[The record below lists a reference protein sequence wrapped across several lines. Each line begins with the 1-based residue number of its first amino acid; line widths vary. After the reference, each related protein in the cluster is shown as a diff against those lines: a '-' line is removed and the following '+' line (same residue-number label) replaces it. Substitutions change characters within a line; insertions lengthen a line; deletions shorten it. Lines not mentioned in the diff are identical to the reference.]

1 MNHIS
6 EEQLVLFY
14 YGEQGESAGGDSPDV
29 ESHLEQCEAC
39 RSEFRAL
46 QLLLNTVNSAPVPER
61 GPEYGSMVWKRIE
74 KRIDKQAG
82 RSPRRMFQWWIWA
95 PAAAALVMVSFM
107 AGRLSHRAVGP
118 ETTVATNGSN
128 SSGSGNATTAAN
140 KAIAAN
146 AANSKFRERILLV
159 AVGDHLE
166 RSQMILAE
174 LTNAPNGQG
183 KLDITDER
191 QTAADLL
198 EDNRLYRQTARSTGD
213 TAVASVLDDLE
224 RVLMEIANSPT
235 QVSNGQLDDLR
246 QQIENRGLLFKV
258 RVLGSRVREQ
268 ENKPASEK
276 DREAKK
282 L

>member
-14 YGEQGESAGGDSPDV
+14 YGEQAESAGI
-29 ESHLEQCEAC
+29 ESHLEECEAC
-39 RSEFRAL
+39 RKEFRSL

-61 GPEYGSMVWKRIE
+61 GPEYGPEVWKRIE
-74 KRIDKQAG
+74 KHVG
-82 RSPRRMFQWWIWA
+82 RGRKSVFQWWIWA
-95 PAAAALVMVSFM
+95 PAMAGLVLVSFM

-118 ETTVATNGSN
+118 VTTVATTSTASSDSSN
-128 SSGSGNATTAAN
+128 TASTTS
-140 KAIAAN
+140 
-146 AANSKFRERILLV
+146 ANSKFRERILLV

-166 RSQMILAE
+166 RSQMVLAE

-191 QTAADLL
+191 QMAADLL
-198 EDNRLYRQTARSTGD
+198 DDNRLYRQTARSTGD

-224 RVLMEIANSPT
+224 RVLIEIAHSPT
-235 QVSNGQLDDLR
+235 EVSNVQLDDLR

-258 RVLGSRVREQ
+258 RVLGSKVREQ
-268 ENKPASEK
+268 ESKPATDK
-276 DREAKK
+276 DRNSKK